1 MPRGSYGGRVKAMH
15 TQGAE
20 TMHDQHQRLS
30 IGSAFVMVICIVTN
44 AYALLLL
51 TRITIN

>member
-1 MPRGSYGGRVKAMH
+1 MPGDSYGGHVKAVH
-15 TQGAE
+15 TQGAG
-20 TMHDQHQRLS
+20 TMHHQHPRLS